1 MAVDVPAPVNPLLLT
16 LGTKL
21 TERWLNLLVLPGA
34 LFLGVLAAG
43 TTLGHTHW
51 NDIHRLSAS
60 LDALTAR
67 PVMDRTGTAAVAVA
81 AILLLS
87 AALSLAAQFLGSAV
101 EGFWLRE
108 SRFPL
113 GRRLQRRRHTAWQR
127 LDLIRTAAIRD
138 LATPPAEIERLT
150 RVRDRIALT
159 PPSRPT
165 WYGDRLAA
173 AALRVHAAYGIDLAA
188 VWPRLWLTLTEPA
201 QRQIES
207 TRTSFAAAARLAA
220 WSLGYLAVAAWWWP
234 AALIAATCATLARSR
249 ARASV
254 EALASLVESAVD
266 VHARDLAVLVGLQE
280 PDSPG
285 LLSAENGDRLSEI
298 FRKAD

>member
-1 MAVDVPAPVNPLLLT
+1 MNPLLLT

-34 LFLGVLAAG
+34 LFLGVLTAG
-43 TTLGHTHW
+43 TTLGHAHW
-51 NDIHRLSAS
+51 NDVHRLSES
-60 LDALTAR
+60 LDELTAR
-67 PVMDRTGTAAVAVA
+67 PVLDRTGTAAVAVA

-108 SRFPL
+108 GRFPL
-113 GRRLQRRRHTAWQR
+113 GRRLQRRRHAAWQR
-127 LDLIRTAAIRD
+127 LDRERTDAIRD
-138 LATPPAEIERLT
+138 PATPPDEIERLT
-150 RVRDRIALT
+150 RARDRIALT
-159 PPSRPT
+159 PPTRPT

-188 VWPRLWLTLTEPA
+188 VWPRLWLILSEPA

-207 TRTSFAAAARLAA
+207 TRTSFAAAARLGA
-220 WSLGYLAVAAWWWP
+220 WSLGYLTVAAWWWP
-234 AALIAATCATLARSR
+234 AALIAAACATLAHSR

-266 VHARDLAVLVGLQE
+266 VHARDLSTLVGLQA
-280 PDSPG
+280 PDTPG
-285 LLSAENGDRLSEI
+285 LLSPANGDRLSEI
-298 FRKAD
+298 FRKAE